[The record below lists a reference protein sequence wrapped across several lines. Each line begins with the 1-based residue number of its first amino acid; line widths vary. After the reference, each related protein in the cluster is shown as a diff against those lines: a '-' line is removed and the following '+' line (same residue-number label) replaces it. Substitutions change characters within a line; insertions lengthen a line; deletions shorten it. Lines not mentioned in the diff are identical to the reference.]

1 MNAPVARLGGS
12 LRKRAKARARAARMP
27 LMPSLQRRRLQCY
40 GLLMIAD
47 MAALFVGFV
56 ATGYAYNMRIGFSE
70 SLLLANWFFRFS

>member
-1 MNAPVARLGGS
+1 
-12 LRKRAKARARAARMP
+12 
-27 LMPSLQRRRLQCY
+27 MPSLQRRRLQCY